1 MPYITIVAIT
11 FHILSAIVWVGGMFF
26 AYVVLRPSLGFL
38 EPPERLVL
46 WNKVF
51 PRFFFWVW
59 IAAIALPVSGY
70 IQVFLGF
77 GGFEAAGMGVRIM
90 HAIGLLMIA
99 IYAFL
104 YFVTF
109 AEFRSAVE
117 AEDWPRAGGV
127 LARIRRLVGINLI
140 LGLLTSIIGATGRF
154 WT

>member
-1 MPYITIVAIT
+1 M
-11 FHILSAIVWVGGMFF
+11 G
-26 AYVVLRPSLGFL
+26 
-38 EPPERLVL
+38 
-46 WNKVF
+46 
-51 PRFFFWVW
+51 
-59 IAAIALPVSGY
+59 
-70 IQVFLGF
+70 IQ
-77 GGFEAAGMGVRIM
+77 IM
-90 HAIGLLMIA
+90 QVIGWLMIA
-99 IYAFL
+99 IYVFL

>member
-59 IAAIALPVSGY
+59 IAVIALPASGY

-77 GGFEAAGMGVRIM
+77 GGIKAAGTGVRIM

-99 IYAFL
+99 IYVFL
-104 YFVTF
+104 YFATF
-109 AEFRSAVE
+109 AEFRGAVE

-140 LGLLTSIIGATGRF
+140 LGLLTSVIGATGRF

>member
-1 MPYITIVAIT
+1 MPYITIVAVA

-26 AYVVLRPSLGFL
+26 AYMVLRPSLGFL
-38 EPPERLVL
+38 PPPERLIL
-46 WNKVF
+46 WNKAF

-59 IAAIALPVSGY
+59 ISVIALPASGY
-70 IQVFLGF
+70 AQVFLGF
-77 GGFEAAGMGVRIM
+77 GGFEAAGTSIM
-90 HAIGLLMIA
+90 IMTAIGLLMIA
-99 IYAFL
+99 IYVFL

-117 AEDWPRAGGV
+117 AEDWPAAGGV